1 MDRETIDTVR
11 RSNCIIGL
19 LLLPLFVYGESLFEA
34 GLHGGLAGWT
44 SQPVYVNRSVG
55 LQAGAQLYYS
65 YLSPSVFGFRTGV
78 TLDRHAA
85 SFTKQNYEDGYS
97 TVDVDNETMVIDYT
111 VGSLREQHTIWSVG
125 VPVQLSLTY
134 RRFTLF
140 AGPKVVFPFSGQWKE
155 EIKHAALS
163 VYYPT
168 YDNRV
173 YDSYP
178 LAASRD
184 FEQINTGAVSLPKV
198 QWWLAAELNYAI
210 PLNTWA
216 THYRSY
222 LMVGVYFDYCL
233 SKVEPA
239 RSEAECLIMLTDM
252 RDGLPLQRL
261 YTSVAEGQRQSE
273 KLVNNCA
280 MFDLGVKISYAIS
293 PFDAHKDARRSC
305 ICYNGF

>member
-1 MDRETIDTVR
+1 MR
-11 RSNCIIGL
+11 RNRCIIGL

-34 GLHGGLAGWT
+34 GLHGGLAGLT
-44 SQPVYVNRSVG
+44 TQPVYVNRSVG
-55 LQAGAQLYYS
+55 LHAGAQVYYS

-85 SFTKQNYEDGYS
+85 SIGKLNYEDSYA
-97 TVDVDNETMVIDYT
+97 TTDIDNEPIIIDYSI
-111 VGSLREQHTIWSVG
+111 GSLWERQTMWSVG
-125 VPVQLSLTY
+125 VPVQLALTY
-134 RRFTLF
+134 RRFTLY
-140 AGPKVVFPFSGQWKE
+140 AGAKAVFPFSGKWKQE
-155 EIKHAALS
+155 MKHVALS

-184 FEQINTGAVSLPKV
+184 FEHTSNGAIVLPKV
-198 QWWLAAELNYAI
+198 QWWLTSELNYAI

-233 SKVEPA
+233 SRVVPASSEVE
-239 RSEAECLIMLTDM
+239 SLIMLTDT

-261 YTSVAEGQRQSE
+261 YTSVIEGQRQGQ
-273 KLVNNCA
+273 KMVNNCA
-280 MFDLGVKISYAIS
+280 MFDVGVKLSYAIS
-293 PFDAHKDARRSC
+293 PYDAHKDARQSC
-305 ICYNGF
+305 NCSKY